1 MRVDFNETFPVP
13 LEQAF
18 SYFPTPHD
26 WVRIFAFDD
35 RIIDRGNGWYTVGLK
50 KFPISL
56 VLRVDIV
63 VPNER
68 VHWIFGGI
76 WRGEGDVNFSPAP
89 NGTTIYGFEEV
100 HIPHMLGIGPRL
112 ECRYLQRPFERLW
125 ESGWKKLRRAN
136 PAREPLIA

>member
-68 VHWIFGGI
+68 VHWIFGG
-76 WRGEGDVNFSPAP
+76 
-89 NGTTIYGFEEV
+89 
-100 HIPHMLGIGPRL
+100 M
-112 ECRYLQRPFERLW
+112 
-125 ESGWKKLRRAN
+125 N
-136 PAREPLIA
+136 PAGKNCAALTPAANRSLLKFQ